1 MKIVILM
8 MFLILELSAV
18 NQNDVL
24 GKWQAITKTI
34 NNGTHTI
41 EKEYLN
47 LNADHTFSMLLLVS
61 VYKGDAFIKNLRI
74 EGSGI
79 WKVWNNTFVVVV
91 KKVEVPVAGEVYLIS
106 QESLRNLAKIF
117 KKRFEN
123 EPIRISIIENINR
136 NTLILI
142 NEKEKM
148 TSYMRK

>member
-123 EPIRISIIENINR
+123 EPIRINIIENINR